1 MKHHQIEFSDQQKPS
16 RPRKLT
22 GKYGRLPFYISE
34 QVELEITAEMKQDM
48 QNLAIIMRNVA
59 VPEINSNR
67 PAGYT
72 YLGQFIAHDMSFD
85 PTSIRERQADLKYL
99 RNFRT
104 PALDLDSVYGGG
116 PAVNPYLYTFNHNK
130 ERIRFLLPAITEKPD
145 SDINKPLRRF
155 YDLPRLSIHLE
166 GTPEDQKEFPAVIP
180 DPRNDENIFVS
191 QLHVAFMYLHNY
203 FEEKVATGIRGEERF
218 NEAQRQLRWHFQYIV
233 IHDYLKTIVDSTIFR
248 QKLPQDKE
256 TVLNRK
262 NLSYFKWK
270 RRPFIP
276 IEFSGAIFRFGH
288 SQVRSF
294 YQFNDD
300 VRGGVFEK
308 KQGQLPKTF
317 IDWKLFFS
325 SEADAFSRID
335 QNITPMMFTLPH
347 ETNPIAQNLIY
358 RNLVRGLYYNLP
370 SGQSLVRAM
379 GLDASLLDKE
389 KLRAER
395 DVNFREF
402 EKIAEILPHFL
413 DNTPLWYYT
422 LLEAKILGEDGNQV
436 GPMASHIIAEVII
449 GLIQSDKTSYLY
461 NDPNWTPG
469 KPDFSMADLLDL
481 AGIFN
486 GVVIKDKSNAPQT

>member
-1 MKHHQIEFSDQQKPS
+1 MKHQHIEFPKQQKSQPF
-16 RPRKLT
+16 RKTT
-22 GKYGRLPFYISE
+22 GKYGRLPFYAPEEGES
-34 QVELEITAEMKQDM
+34 VITAGMKQEM
-48 QNLAIIMRNVA
+48 QHLAKIMSSVA
-59 VPEINSNR
+59 VPQINSKK

-85 PTSIRERQADLKYL
+85 PTSIRERQADLNFL

-116 PAVNPYLYTFNHNK
+116 PAVNPYLYTFNSNK
-130 ERIRFLLPAITEKPD
+130 ERIRFLLPVITEKPESD
-145 SDINKPLRRF
+145 SKKQLRRF
-155 YDLPRLSIHLE
+155 YDLPRLSIHPE
-166 GTPEDQKEFPAVIP
+166 GTPEGLKEFPAVIP

-191 QLHVAFMYLHNY
+191 QLHVVFMYLHNY

-233 IHDYLKTIVDSTIFR
+233 IHDYLKTIVDSTIFE
-248 QKLPQDKE
+248 QKLPKDKE

-294 YQFNDD
+294 YEFNDD
-300 VRGGVFEK
+300 ARGDVFEK

-317 IDWKLFFS
+317 IDWKFFFS
-325 SEADAFSRID
+325 SEADDFSRID
-335 QNITPMMFTLPH
+335 QNVTPCLFKLPH
-347 ETNPIAQNLIY
+347 ETNPIEQNLIY

-379 GLDASLLDKE
+379 RLDAYLLDKE
-389 KLRAER
+389 KLGAER
-395 DVNFREF
+395 QNRFSEF
-402 EKIAEILPHFL
+402 EKIEEILPHFL

-422 LLEAKILGEDGNQV
+422 LLEAKILGEDGNRV

-469 KPDFSMADLLDL
+469 KSDFSMADLLNL

-486 GVVIKDKSNAPQT
+486 GALVKNDSNSPQT